1 MHNWVHYNYYYVIV
15 LPHST
20 TMQLVFPGNLVIIYA
35 YNKNT
40 NQKLYILLSTDYG
53 GWNSSGCNISDF
65 FTEYIHGSITCSCN
79 HAGNFAIRY
88 VSVCV

>member
-1 MHNWVHYNYYYVIV
+1 
-15 LPHST
+15 
-20 TMQLVFPGNLVIIYA
+20 MQLVFPGNLVIICII

-40 NQKLYILLSTDYG
+40 NQTLLLSTDYG